1 MGQNKSAKNTGCF
14 YLFGNVIQED
24 AGGSGGSS
32 REHGD
37 GGLEGWN
44 LLLTSS
50 LSPETDNCYALT
62 PADRKPRVF
71 LVLDWCV
78 CF

>member
-14 YLFGNVIQED
+14 YLFGKVIQRVP
-24 AGGSGGSS
+24 GGSIGSS
-32 REHGD
+32 WEHGD
-37 GGLEGWN
+37 GSLEEGN